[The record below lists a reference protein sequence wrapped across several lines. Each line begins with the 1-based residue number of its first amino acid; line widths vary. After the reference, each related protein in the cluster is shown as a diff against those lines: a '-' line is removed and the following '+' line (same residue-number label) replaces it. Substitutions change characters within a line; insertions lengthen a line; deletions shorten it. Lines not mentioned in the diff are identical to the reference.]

1 MDVCSSFGIGLC
13 WPFSGLLD
21 SEPVINK
28 WVMMVVQSCMGVK
41 LSSASVFSQ
50 EEAGLSQG

>member
-13 WPFSGLLD
+13 WPLSGLLD